1 MSSSHAIILDQVW
14 FGYTGDVPVLQ
25 NVSFTVDQGEFVGI
39 IGPNGGGKTTLL
51 KLLLGF
57 ISPWQG
63 KISILGKDPTSYPNS
78 IGYVPQAMH
87 FDKQF
92 PISVID
98 LVLGGRLSNLPW
110 WGSFSKEDRE
120 KSLYALEQVNL
131 VDLQNRP
138 FGTLSGGQAQ
148 RALIAR
154 ALAQEPKILLLDEP
168 MACVDIQAEADIYDV
183 LNKIKSTLTIMM
195 VTHDI
200 RAVIQQVK
208 RILCVQGGLM
218 SLEPGQ
224 VCEHFALGLYHF
236 PLIQTPQEHL
246 LKTGFRT

>member
-1 MSSSHAIILDQVW
+1 VSTSVITVEKVW
-14 FGYTGDVPVLQ
+14 FGYSSGVPVLQ
-25 NVSFTVDQGEFVGI
+25 DISFTVEQGEFVGI

-57 ISPWQG
+57 ITPWEG
-63 KISILGKDPTSYPNS
+63 TISILGKNPTSYPNS
-78 IGYVPQAMH
+78 IAYVPQAMH
-87 FDKQF
+87 FDKLF
-92 PISVID
+92 PISVMD
-98 LVLGGRLSNLPW
+98 LVLGGRLSKLPW

-120 KSLYALEQVNL
+120 KALHALEQVNL

-208 RILCVQGGLM
+208 RVLCVQGGLM
-218 SLEPGQ
+218 SFEPSQ

-236 PLIQTPQEHL
+236 PLIQTPKEHL
-246 LKTGFRT
+246 VKTGFRT